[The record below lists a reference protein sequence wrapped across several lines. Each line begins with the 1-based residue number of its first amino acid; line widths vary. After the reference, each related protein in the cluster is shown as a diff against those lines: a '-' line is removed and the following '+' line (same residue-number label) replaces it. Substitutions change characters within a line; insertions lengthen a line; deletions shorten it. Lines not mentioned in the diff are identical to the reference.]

1 MRGAIYRAF
10 GEVPGLE
17 TLPDPECP
25 LDGAVLE
32 VRANG
37 VCRSDWHAWMG
48 HDPIITLPHV
58 PGHEL
63 AGVIVELGEG
73 VRNWHAGERVTAPFC
88 CACGRCREC
97 LSGHQNICDNDYQPG
112 FSGWGGF
119 AQYVM
124 IPNADLNLVAVPETI
139 SFVAAASLGCRFMTA
154 FGSLVDKAN
163 LRAGETLAVHGCG
176 GVGLSAI
183 MIAAALGANVIAVDI
198 SEAALA
204 RAKELGA
211 AHTINAREQD
221 PPQAIQDFTNGG
233 THVSVDALG
242 SRVTCANSI
251 RSLRKRGRHV
261 QIGLM
266 LAEDATPEV
275 PMAEIVAKELCIFG
289 IHGMQAHRYPEML
302 NLIAAGKLE
311 PERLVGKTLP
321 LAEAGKELASMG
333 SFSQQGVSVID
344 TF

>member
-25 LDGAVLE
+25 PDGAVLE

-48 HDPIITLPHV
+48 HDPMITLPHV

-73 VRNWHAGERVTAPFC
+73 VRNWHVGERVTAPFC

-124 IPNADLNLVAVPETI
+124 IPNADLNFVAVPETI

-198 SEAALA
+198 SEKVLA

-211 AHTINAREQD
+211 AHTINAREQN
-221 PPQAIQDFTNGG
+221 PPQAIQDLTNGG

-275 PMAEIVAKELCIFG
+275 PMAEIVAKELRIFG

-311 PERLVGKTLP
+311 PERLVGKTLS

-333 SFSQQGVSVID
+333 SFSQHGVSVID
-344 TF
+344 RF